1 MNRRHLS
8 VGMAAV
14 LALVFIAQPIFAQK
28 AFLEEFKQIYPG
40 LDKKVA
46 NCNMCHDAGKDK
58 PGKKNLNPYGKEL
71 QSSAEAKS
79 AMEKDGKHKYTADEL
94 KAVAA
99 GIKAIGSK
107 KTNANGKTNDENIKA
122 GVMPGGK

>member
-1 MNRRHLS
+1 MYRSQLAA
-8 VGMAAV
+8 GAGAV
-14 LALVFIAQPIFAQK
+14 LAVVLVTQPIFAQK

-46 NCNMCHDAGKDK
+46 NCGMCHAAGKEK

-71 QSSAEAKS
+71 QSAPEAKD
-79 AMEKDGKHKYTADEL
+79 AMEKDGKHKYTPDEL
-94 KAVAA
+94 KAVTA
-99 GIKAIGSK
+99 GIKAIGTK